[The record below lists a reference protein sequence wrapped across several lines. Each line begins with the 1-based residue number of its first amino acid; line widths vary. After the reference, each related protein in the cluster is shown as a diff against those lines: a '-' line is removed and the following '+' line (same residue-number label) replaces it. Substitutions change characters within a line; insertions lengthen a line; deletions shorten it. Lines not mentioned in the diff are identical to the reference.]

1 MKGCVCSG
9 VFIGSHAHVPAVAVI
24 GSYDQRILDTN
35 LGDSGFSALLGIG
48 PAARPGAAGGCWR
61 PRRSPRKRRTN
72 LAVSSLGERQ
82 FRGYDAERFRTAR
95 RTKVSLGRISAD
107 RQLLSLALD
116 QLRSAIDLLDRG
128 HAPSPI
134 AAHVDLAIHQL
145 ADAIGSPDEQR
156 DRLKST

>member
-95 RTKVSLGRISAD
+95 RSESESWTHIGGPAAAVIGFGSAQVGD
-107 RQLLSLALD
+107 RPP
-116 QLRSAIDLLDRG
+116 RSRPRAFTDCSPCRSGNSPARG
-128 HAPSPI
+128 C
-134 AAHVDLAIHQL
+134 
-145 ADAIGSPDEQR
+145 
-156 DRLKST
+156 DRLARRAER